1 MSVTLT
7 ENNKDTDLQ
16 EPFKTIFAKSNK
28 FEIFCRDLNNLGI
41 LETQQESIHK
51 LLADLQKLLFDK
63 PLKENA
69 YQKIIQKISF
79 LKDFVTG
86 KKINTFKNETEFFSY
101 SAKK

>member
-16 EPFKTIFAKSNK
+16 GPFKTIFAKSNK
-28 FEIFCRDLNNLGI
+28 FEILYQDLNNLGI
-41 LETQQESIHK
+41 LETQQEPIHE
-51 LLADLQKLLFDK
+51 LLADLQKLLFAK
-63 PLKENA
+63 PLKGNA

-86 KKINTFKNETEFFSY
+86 KKINTFKKERVLFIQC
-101 SAKK
+101 